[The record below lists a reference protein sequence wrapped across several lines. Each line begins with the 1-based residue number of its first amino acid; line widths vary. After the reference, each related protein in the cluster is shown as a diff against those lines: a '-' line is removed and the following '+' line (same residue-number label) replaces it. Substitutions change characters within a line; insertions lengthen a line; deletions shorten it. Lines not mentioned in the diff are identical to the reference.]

1 MPKAKWIDKKSAQH
15 FTLVHRPQNDPLI
28 YDENAPSMVLNPT
41 EGSKNA
47 GKSKNLGDLAS
58 ELGSDAQHIRANEG
72 EAANYGVYY
81 DDSEYD
87 YMQHL
92 RDLNTGGG
100 NVVFVE
106 AKATGNAGKGKQ
118 TQSLEDALKK
128 MDLEHKAQ
136 EVIDPDM
143 LPSKDLPRMTYDQQ
157 QDVPDA
163 IAGFQPDMDPRL
175 REVLEALEDDAYID
189 EEDAGIFEEL
199 ANDGYE
205 IDEHEF
211 EDNQFDDEEGW
222 ESDDTAKPN
231 KEYKDS
237 EVPQLVAVQ
246 EEPEQGPSQD
256 WLEDFKKFKKEQKS
270 GGPPK
275 AAGAPSQSELQST
288 WTTTTNGGRRKKRKG
303 ALTVASGFSM
313 SSSSLVRTE
322 QLSFLDARFDKIE
335 EKYNEDFDDTGSV
348 SAISTASSVT
358 GPVRGD
364 FDGIMDEFLGSYGGK
379 PGKRTSKK
387 SKAQTGDC
395 VGECDA
401 GCIVGQ
407 MFSPFDTSTQSSTPA
422 TSNPFAPKANPF
434 SQDGSGASAFG
445 AKPNAPNPFAQIT
458 TSSSNVNGAPNP
470 FAPPPLA
477 TAADHGKQ
485 SSKPVWEKQTNGP
498 QPSFGQF
505 GGKSISS
512 AIPDSRVS
520 STPAS
525 PFSSAQKGIGMLP
538 SSNDPHAKKIYE
550 QLRQDG
556 IAPPAWPSQPGDP
569 QNKAQM
575 AKFREQYEDYRS
587 KVRASLTRAG
597 LIDDPTKR
605 KKLSDA
611 IDFKGICED
620 MCPEYEKIT
629 RITEHDIPTP
639 EKDPQT
645 TFASTT
651 RMVKKLARSAAGQE
665 APLPMDVLSVPT
677 LRKTLNYLVDDLLRN
692 DENLPT
698 VHGYL
703 WDRTRAIR
711 RDFSFFS
718 ALSTDELKV
727 QASVLEDIARFHVTA
742 LHLLSEGGKAPEDF
756 VEQQE
761 LEQLGKA
768 LLTLRDIYD
777 DCNAQGSPCENEAE
791 FRAYHL
797 LFRAN
802 DPNILENVQPSL
814 WEFDIIRTAASLV
827 EALQDTTNFHG
838 PLQDGPS
845 LAAGGAH
852 NVYFRIVKDRSVSY
866 TMACFA
872 ECHFPQLRRSILQC
886 LQKGLSRPREA
897 SRDVTAAALN
907 KHLQFDTVQQAI
919 DFAELHKIVFQPS
932 QQNPADKSLSC
943 AVLHNLSTLPH
954 HRLKHQFSQSLVE
967 DKRGSRTLPEVI
979 HKTVFQ
985 DAATSGH
992 KEASLAQEGSL
1003 FVQDE
1008 SSKAPSSMP
1017 CPPPRN
1023 PFGGFGQSTA
1033 NGATTIDASTKAPDA
1048 ATQTTPS
1055 FVPQE
1060 AKPQVT
1066 ARRSASNF
1074 HFKHAEKTT
1083 PAPGLGGTQL
1093 TNPFAK
1099 ALPPVTE
1106 VVSSAAAAKENST
1119 SKADDKQ
1126 TVPVTT
1132 DDGSAKITFPSIGV
1146 QQATPELSS
1155 AASSTTPQ
1163 KVFSDFA
1170 GFKPMSKEPAAMVS
1184 STQPQSASS
1193 AFSGFSSQPQTGKP
1207 VEAAKSSTPPG
1218 SPVPATPSTQ
1228 SAFTR
1233 PPKQPEA
1240 TEPPSKP
1247 NSALRSFTP
1256 PSNPPVFLGS
1266 TNPPGI
1272 APPVAS
1278 PPVQP
1283 PPPPQPKRD
1292 RLLDFTRWFVEGDD
1306 GLLTD
1311 FQQHFLD
1318 GLLTPIFLDWQKKE
1332 AERRRREEEL
1342 RNNAIADDFRQ
1353 HSLSVKYFYRWK
1365 TQAREKRLKFLR
1377 RSGRDQLREFYRA
1390 QQKASRMP
1398 VATTK
1403 RKLEIAPVSQPNRE
1417 QALMEGLRRSQTKK
1431 RDIPPPAPSSTV
1443 DVRKSRDSAAAI
1455 GRHFN
1460 LPMSQSGTSSP
1471 SRSRSSSVSKGGFK
1485 TRALREELLGT
1496 GAGRFRRSL
1505 PSITSSEESRPE
1517 NTRSSKVSERW
1528 RLKAMGIV
1536 QLPDGTAV
1544 PESLMHDRRFNT
1556 YSRPS
1561 QRASSITSV
1570 PSRRPSVNGLSAP
1583 PPFSSTKSG
1592 ASPPAVF
1599 EDTASNK
1606 RKRASEDST
1615 GSVEPDDD
1623 GPVANGHKRVMS
1635 DAKDLVKELRMLREE
1650 MEEGMLWFRSQ
1661 NERLHT
1667 EVSSRGGTPLS
1678 DYI

>member
-1 MPKAKWIDKKSAQH
+1 MPKGKWIDKKSAQH

-47 GKSKNLGDLAS
+47 GKAKNLGDLAS
-58 ELGSDAQHIRANEG
+58 ELGSDAEHIRANEG

-106 AKATGNAGKGKQ
+106 AKTTGNAGKGKQ
-118 TQSLEDALKK
+118 AQSLEDALKK

-136 EVIDPDM
+136 EVIGPDM

-189 EEDAGIFEEL
+189 EEDAGIFEQL

-211 EDNQFDDEEGW
+211 EDNRFDDDEGW

-231 KEYKDS
+231 KEYKDG

-246 EEPEQGPSQD
+246 EEAEQGPSQD

-335 EKYNEDFDDTGSV
+335 EKYNEDLDDMGSV

-358 GPVRGD
+358 GPIRGD

-387 SKAQTGDC
+387 SKAQTGLEQTFGISSPCAGDC

-422 TSNPFAPKANPF
+422 TSNPFAQKANPF
-434 SQDGSGASAFG
+434 AQDGSGASTTFG
-445 AKPNAPNPFAQIT
+445 AKPNAPNPFAQIR

-470 FAPPPLA
+470 FAPPTLA

-485 SSKPVWEKQTNGP
+485 SSKPLWEKQTNGP
-498 QPSFGQF
+498 LRPSFGQF
-505 GGKSISS
+505 GGKSTSS
-512 AIPDSRVS
+512 AKSNSRLS

-525 PFSSAQKGIGMLP
+525 AFSSAQKGIGMLP

-550 QLRQDG
+550 QLREDG

-569 QNKAQM
+569 QHKAQM

-718 ALSTDELKV
+718 ALSTEELKV

-742 LHLLSEGGKAPEDF
+742 LHLLSESGKAPEDF

-827 EALQDTTNFHG
+827 EALQNTTNFHG

-852 NVYFRIVKDRSVSY
+852 N
-866 TMACFA
+866 
-872 ECHFPQLRRSILQC
+872 LRRSILQC

-907 KHLQFDTVQQAI
+907 RHLQFDTVQQAI
-919 DFAELHKIVFQPS
+919 DFAELHKIDFQPS

-943 AVLHNLSTLPH
+943 AVLHNLSILPH
-954 HRLKHQFSQSLVE
+954 HRLQHQFSQSLVE

-992 KEASLAQEGSL
+992 KEASHAQEGSL

-1017 CPPPRN
+1017 HPPPRN
-1023 PFGGFGQSTA
+1023 PFGGFGQSTT
-1033 NGATTIDASTKAPDA
+1033 NGATTIDPSTKA
-1048 ATQTTPS
+1048 TQATPS
-1055 FVPQE
+1055 FFPQG

-1066 ARRSASNF
+1066 ARRSAPDF
-1074 HFKHAEKTT
+1074 HFKHAETTT
-1083 PAPGLGGTQL
+1083 PTPSLGGTQRS
-1093 TNPFAK
+1093 NPFAK
-1099 ALPPVTE
+1099 ALPSVTE
-1106 VVSSAAAAKENST
+1106 VVSSAAAAKENFT
-1119 SKADDKQ
+1119 SQADEKQ

-1132 DDGSAKITFPSIGV
+1132 DDSSAKITSGSVGV
-1146 QQATPELSS
+1146 QQVGPELSS
-1155 AASSTTPQ
+1155 ATSSTTPQ
-1163 KVFSDFA
+1163 KEFSNFA
-1170 GFKPMSKEPAAMVS
+1170 GFKPMSKEPAAMIS
-1184 STQPQSASS
+1184 STQPQNASS
-1193 AFSGFSSQPQTGKP
+1193 AFSGFSSQPQPVKP

-1218 SPVPATPSTQ
+1218 SPVQAGTLSTQ
-1228 SAFTR
+1228 SAFTKL
-1233 PPKQPEA
+1233 PKQPEA

-1247 NSALRSFTP
+1247 NSVLHSFTP

-1266 TNPPGI
+1266 TAPPRI

-1278 PPVQP
+1278 PLVQTSA
-1283 PPPPQPKRD
+1283 PPQPKRD

-1318 GLLTPIFLDWQKKE
+1318 GLLAPIFLDWQKKE

-1342 RNNAIADDFRQ
+1342 RNNATADDFRQ
-1353 HSLSVKYFYRWK
+1353 RSLSVKYFYRWK

-1431 RDIPPPAPSSTV
+1431 RHIPPTAPSSTV
-1443 DVRKSRDSAAAI
+1443 DVIKSRDSAAAI

-1471 SRSRSSSVSKGGFK
+1471 SRSRSNSVSKGGSK

-1496 GAGRFRRSL
+1496 GTGRFRRSL
-1505 PSITSSEESRPE
+1505 PSIASSEESRSE

-1556 YSRPS
+1556 YGRLS

-1583 PPFSSTKSG
+1583 PPFSSTRSG
-1592 ASPPAVF
+1592 ATPPAVF

-1623 GPVANGHKRVMS
+1623 GPVSNGHKRVMS

-1650 MEEGMLWFRSQ
+1650 MEEGTLWFRSQ

-1667 EVSSRGGTPLS
+1667 EISSREGTPLS

>member
-1 MPKAKWIDKKSAQH
+1 MPKGKWIDKKSAQH

-41 EGSKNA
+41 EGSRNA
-47 GKSKNLGDLAS
+47 GKAKNLGDLAS
-58 ELGSDAQHIRANEG
+58 ELGSDAEHIRANEG
-72 EAANYGVYY
+72 EAANYGVYF

-136 EVIDPDM
+136 EIVDPDM

-189 EEDAGIFEEL
+189 QEDAGIFDQL

-211 EDNQFDDEEGW
+211 EDNRFDDDEGW
-222 ESDDTAKPN
+222 ESDDTAKPD
-231 KEYKDS
+231 KEYKDG

-335 EKYNEDFDDTGSV
+335 EKYNEDFDDMGSV

-364 FDGIMDEFLGSYGGK
+364 FDGIMDEFLGSYGSK

-395 VGECDA
+395 AGECDA

-470 FAPPPLA
+470 FAPTPLA

-485 SSKPVWEKQTNGP
+485 TSKPVWEKQTNGS

-505 GGKSISS
+505 GGKAASS
-512 AIPDSRVS
+512 AKPDSRVS

-525 PFSSAQKGIGMLP
+525 AFLSAQKGIGMLP

-569 QNKAQM
+569 QHKAQM

-718 ALSTDELKV
+718 ALSTEELKV

-802 DPNILENVQPSL
+802 DPNILENVQPRL

-954 HRLKHQFSQSLVE
+954 HRLQHQFSQSLVE

-985 DAATSGH
+985 DAATPGH
-992 KEASLAQEGSL
+992 KEASLAQE
-1003 FVQDE
+1003 
-1008 SSKAPSSMP
+1008 
-1017 CPPPRN
+1017 
-1023 PFGGFGQSTA
+1023 
-1033 NGATTIDASTKAPDA
+1033 APDA
-1048 ATQTTPS
+1048 ATQATPG
-1055 FVPQE
+1055 FFPQE

-1066 ARRSASNF
+1066 ARRSAPAFS
-1074 HFKHAEKTT
+1074 FKHAETTT
-1083 PAPGLGGTQL
+1083 PSPSLGGTQSS
-1093 TNPFAK
+1093 NPFAK
-1099 ALPPVTE
+1099 ALPSETE
-1106 VVSSAAAAKENST
+1106 AVSSAAAAKENST
-1119 SKADDKQ
+1119 SKADDHVEFDAKSEAYFGK
-1126 TVPVTT
+1126 TKTNNKPAVPVTA
-1132 DDGSAKITFPSIGV
+1132 DDSSAKISFGSIGAPQV
-1146 QQATPELSS
+1146 APELSTATS
-1155 AASSTTPQ
+1155 FTTPQ
-1163 KVFSDFA
+1163 KAIPAVSGFT
-1170 GFKPMSKEPAAMVS
+1170 GFKPMPKEPAAMIS
-1184 STQPQSASS
+1184 FTQPQNASP
-1193 AFSGFSSQPQTGKP
+1193 AFSGFSSQPQPVKP

-1228 SAFTR
+1228 SAFTK
-1233 PPKQPEA
+1233 PPQQPEA
-1240 TEPPSKP
+1240 TEPTSKP
-1247 NSALRSFTP
+1247 NSVLHSSTRASK
-1256 PSNPPVFLGS
+1256 PPVFLGS
-1266 TNPPGI
+1266 TIPPTI
-1272 APPVAS
+1272 APAVAS

-1283 PPPPQPKRD
+1283 PTPPRPKRD

-1353 HSLSVKYFYRWK
+1353 RSLSVKYFYRWK
-1365 TQAREKRLKFLR
+1365 AQAREKRLKFLR

-1417 QALMEGLRRSQTKK
+1417 QALIEGLRRSQTKK
-1431 RDIPPPAPSSTV
+1431 RHIPPPAPSSTV
-1443 DVRKSRDSAAAI
+1443 DVGKSRDSAAAI

-1471 SRSRSSSVSKGGFK
+1471 SRSRSSSVSKGGSK

-1496 GAGRFRRSL
+1496 GTGRFRRSL
-1505 PSITSSEESRPE
+1505 PSIASSEESRPE
-1517 NTRSSKVSERW
+1517 KTRSSKVSERW

-1570 PSRRPSVNGLSAP
+1570 PSRRPSINGLSAP

-1606 RKRASEDST
+1606 RKRASEDSA

-1623 GPVANGHKRVMS
+1623 GLVLNGHKRVMS

-1650 MEEGMLWFRSQ
+1650 MEEGTLWFRSQ

-1667 EVSSRGGTPLS
+1667 EISSRGGTPLS
-1678 DYI
+1678 DCI

>member
-1 MPKAKWIDKKSAQH
+1 
-15 FTLVHRPQNDPLI
+15 
-28 YDENAPSMVLNPT
+28 
-41 EGSKNA
+41 
-47 GKSKNLGDLAS
+47 
-58 ELGSDAQHIRANEG
+58 
-72 EAANYGVYY
+72 
-81 DDSEYD
+81 
-87 YMQHL
+87 
-92 RDLNTGGG
+92 
-100 NVVFVE
+100 
-106 AKATGNAGKGKQ
+106 
-118 TQSLEDALKK
+118 
-128 MDLEHKAQ
+128 
-136 EVIDPDM
+136 
-143 LPSKDLPRMTYDQQ
+143 
-157 QDVPDA
+157 
-163 IAGFQPDMDPRL
+163 
-175 REVLEALEDDAYID
+175 
-189 EEDAGIFEEL
+189 
-199 ANDGYE
+199 
-205 IDEHEF
+205 
-211 EDNQFDDEEGW
+211 
-222 ESDDTAKPN
+222 
-231 KEYKDS
+231 
-237 EVPQLVAVQ
+237 
-246 EEPEQGPSQD
+246 
-256 WLEDFKKFKKEQKS
+256 
-270 GGPPK
+270 
-275 AAGAPSQSELQST
+275 
-288 WTTTTNGGRRKKRKG
+288 
-303 ALTVASGFSM
+303 
-313 SSSSLVRTE
+313 
-322 QLSFLDARFDKIE
+322 
-335 EKYNEDFDDTGSV
+335 
-348 SAISTASSVT
+348 
-358 GPVRGD
+358 
-364 FDGIMDEFLGSYGGK
+364 
-379 PGKRTSKK
+379 
-387 SKAQTGDC
+387 
-395 VGECDA
+395 
-401 GCIVGQ
+401 

-470 FAPPPLA
+470 FAPTPLA

-485 SSKPVWEKQTNGP
+485 TSKPVWEKQTNGS

-505 GGKSISS
+505 GGKAASS
-512 AIPDSRVS
+512 AKPDSRVS

-525 PFSSAQKGIGMLP
+525 AFLSAQKGIGMLP

-569 QNKAQM
+569 QHKAQM

-718 ALSTDELKV
+718 ALSTEELKV

-802 DPNILENVQPSL
+802 DPNILENVQPRL

-954 HRLKHQFSQSLVE
+954 HRLQHQFSQSLVE

-985 DAATSGH
+985 DAATPGH

-1008 SSKAPSSMP
+1008 SSKAPSSILP
-1017 CPPPRN
+1017 PPPRN

-1033 NGATTIDASTKAPDA
+1033 NGATTIAPSTKAPDA
-1048 ATQTTPS
+1048 ATQATPG
-1055 FVPQE
+1055 FFPQE

-1066 ARRSASNF
+1066 ARRSAPAFS
-1074 HFKHAEKTT
+1074 FKHAETTT
-1083 PAPGLGGTQL
+1083 PSPSLGGTQSS
-1093 TNPFAK
+1093 NPFAK
-1099 ALPPVTE
+1099 ALPSETE
-1106 VVSSAAAAKENST
+1106 AVSSAAAAKENST
-1119 SKADDKQ
+1119 SKADDHVEFDAKSEAYFGK
-1126 TVPVTT
+1126 TKTNNKPAVPVTA
-1132 DDGSAKITFPSIGV
+1132 DDSSAKISFGSIGAPQV
-1146 QQATPELSS
+1146 APELSTATS
-1155 AASSTTPQ
+1155 FTTPQ
-1163 KVFSDFA
+1163 KAIPAVSGFT
-1170 GFKPMSKEPAAMVS
+1170 GFKPMPKEPAAMIS
-1184 STQPQSASS
+1184 FTQPQNASP
-1193 AFSGFSSQPQTGKP
+1193 AFSGFSSQPQP
-1207 VEAAKSSTPPG
+1207 
-1218 SPVPATPSTQ
+1218 
-1228 SAFTR
+1228 
-1233 PPKQPEA
+1233 
-1240 TEPPSKP
+1240 
-1247 NSALRSFTP
+1247 
-1256 PSNPPVFLGS
+1256 
-1266 TNPPGI
+1266 
-1272 APPVAS
+1272 
-1278 PPVQP
+1278 
-1283 PPPPQPKRD
+1283 
-1292 RLLDFTRWFVEGDD
+1292 
-1306 GLLTD
+1306 
-1311 FQQHFLD
+1311 HFLD

-1353 HSLSVKYFYRWK
+1353 RSLSVKYFYRWK
-1365 TQAREKRLKFLR
+1365 AQAREKRLKFLR

-1417 QALMEGLRRSQTKK
+1417 QALIEGLRRSQTKK
-1431 RDIPPPAPSSTV
+1431 RHIPPPAPSSTV
-1443 DVRKSRDSAAAI
+1443 DVGKSRDSAAAI

-1471 SRSRSSSVSKGGFK
+1471 SRSRSSSVSKGGSK

-1496 GAGRFRRSL
+1496 GTGRFRRSL
-1505 PSITSSEESRPE
+1505 PSIASSEESRPE
-1517 NTRSSKVSERW
+1517 KTRSSKVSERW

-1570 PSRRPSVNGLSAP
+1570 PSRRPSINGLSAP

-1606 RKRASEDST
+1606 RKRASEDSA

-1623 GPVANGHKRVMS
+1623 GLVLNGHKRVMS

-1650 MEEGMLWFRSQ
+1650 MEEGTLWFRSQ

-1667 EVSSRGGTPLS
+1667 EISSRGGTPLS
-1678 DYI
+1678 DCI

>member
-1 MPKAKWIDKKSAQH
+1 MPKGKWIDKKSAQH

-47 GKSKNLGDLAS
+47 GKAKNLGDLAS
-58 ELGSDAQHIRANEG
+58 ELGSDAEHIRANEG

-106 AKATGNAGKGKQ
+106 AKTAGNAGKGKQ

-136 EVIDPDM
+136 EVIGPDM

-189 EEDAGIFEEL
+189 EEDAGIFEQL

-211 EDNQFDDEEGW
+211 EDNQFDDDEGW

-231 KEYKDS
+231 KEYKDG
-237 EVPQLVAVQ
+237 EVPELVAVQ

-270 GGPPK
+270 GVPPK

-335 EKYNEDFDDTGSV
+335 EKYNEDLDDMGSV

-358 GPVRGD
+358 GPIRGD

-422 TSNPFAPKANPF
+422 TSNPFAQKANPF
-434 SQDGSGASAFG
+434 AQDGSGASTTFG

-470 FAPPPLA
+470 FAPPTLA

-498 QPSFGQF
+498 LWPSFGQS
-505 GGKSISS
+505 GGKSTSS
-512 AIPDSRVS
+512 AKSNSRLS
-520 STPAS
+520 STPVSA
-525 PFSSAQKGIGMLP
+525 FSSAQKGIGMLP

-550 QLRQDG
+550 QLREDG

-569 QNKAQM
+569 QHKAQM

-677 LRKTLNYLVDDLLRN
+677 LRKTLDYLVDDLLRN

-718 ALSTDELKV
+718 ALSTEELKV

-742 LHLLSEGGKAPEDF
+742 LHLLSESGKAPEDF

-827 EALQDTTNFHG
+827 EALQNTTNFHG

-852 NVYFRIVKDRSVSY
+852 N
-866 TMACFA
+866 
-872 ECHFPQLRRSILQC
+872 LRRSILQC

-919 DFAELHKIVFQPS
+919 DFAELHKIDFQPS
-932 QQNPADKSLSC
+932 QQNPTDKGLSC

-954 HRLKHQFSQSLVE
+954 HRLQHQFSQSLVE

-992 KEASLAQEGSL
+992 KEASLAQE
-1003 FVQDE
+1003 
-1008 SSKAPSSMP
+1008 
-1017 CPPPRN
+1017 
-1023 PFGGFGQSTA
+1023 
-1033 NGATTIDASTKAPDA
+1033 ASDA
-1048 ATQTTPS
+1048 ATPATPS
-1055 FVPQE
+1055 FFPQG
-1060 AKPQVT
+1060 AMPQVT
-1066 ARRSASNF
+1066 ARRSAPDF
-1074 HFKHAEKTT
+1074 HFKHVETTT
-1083 PAPGLGGTQL
+1083 PTPSLGGTQPS
-1093 TNPFAK
+1093 NPFAK
-1099 ALPPVTE
+1099 ALPSVTE
-1106 VVSSAAAAKENST
+1106 VVSSAAAAKENFT
-1119 SKADDKQ
+1119 SQADDKQ

-1132 DDGSAKITFPSIGV
+1132 DDSSAKITSGSVGV
-1146 QQATPELSS
+1146 QQVGPELSS
-1155 AASSTTPQ
+1155 ATSSTTPQ
-1163 KVFSDFA
+1163 KVLSNFA
-1170 GFKPMSKEPAAMVS
+1170 GLKPLSKEPAAVIS
-1184 STQPQSASS
+1184 STQSQNASS
-1193 AFSGFSSQPQTGKP
+1193 AFSGFSSQPQPT
-1207 VEAAKSSTPPG
+1207 S
-1218 SPVPATPSTQ
+1218 
-1228 SAFTR
+1228 
-1233 PPKQPEA
+1233 
-1240 TEPPSKP
+1240 
-1247 NSALRSFTP
+1247 
-1256 PSNPPVFLGS
+1256 
-1266 TNPPGI
+1266 
-1272 APPVAS
+1272 
-1278 PPVQP
+1278 
-1283 PPPPQPKRD
+1283 PPPQPKRD

-1318 GLLTPIFLDWQKKE
+1318 GLLAPIFLDWQKKE
-1332 AERRRREEEL
+1332 AERRRLEEEL

-1353 HSLSVKYFYRWK
+1353 RSLSVKYFYRWK

-1417 QALMEGLRRSQTKK
+1417 QALVEGLRRSQTKK
-1431 RDIPPPAPSSTV
+1431 RHIPPTAPSSTV
-1443 DVRKSRDSAAAI
+1443 DVVKSRDSAAAI

-1460 LPMSQSGTSSP
+1460 LPMCQSGTSSP
-1471 SRSRSSSVSKGGFK
+1471 SRSRSSSVSKGGSK

-1496 GAGRFRRSL
+1496 GTGRFRRSL
-1505 PSITSSEESRPE
+1505 PSIASSEESRSE

-1556 YSRPS
+1556 YSRLS

-1583 PPFSSTKSG
+1583 PPFPSTRSG
-1592 ASPPAVF
+1592 ATPPAVF

-1623 GPVANGHKRVMS
+1623 GPVSNGHKRVMS

-1650 MEEGMLWFRSQ
+1650 MEEGTLWFRSQ

-1667 EVSSRGGTPLS
+1667 EISSREGTPLS
-1678 DYI
+1678 DYV

>member
-1 MPKAKWIDKKSAQH
+1 
-15 FTLVHRPQNDPLI
+15 
-28 YDENAPSMVLNPT
+28 
-41 EGSKNA
+41 
-47 GKSKNLGDLAS
+47 
-58 ELGSDAQHIRANEG
+58 
-72 EAANYGVYY
+72 
-81 DDSEYD
+81 
-87 YMQHL
+87 
-92 RDLNTGGG
+92 
-100 NVVFVE
+100 
-106 AKATGNAGKGKQ
+106 
-118 TQSLEDALKK
+118 
-128 MDLEHKAQ
+128 
-136 EVIDPDM
+136 
-143 LPSKDLPRMTYDQQ
+143 
-157 QDVPDA
+157 
-163 IAGFQPDMDPRL
+163 
-175 REVLEALEDDAYID
+175 
-189 EEDAGIFEEL
+189 
-199 ANDGYE
+199 
-205 IDEHEF
+205 
-211 EDNQFDDEEGW
+211 
-222 ESDDTAKPN
+222 
-231 KEYKDS
+231 
-237 EVPQLVAVQ
+237 
-246 EEPEQGPSQD
+246 
-256 WLEDFKKFKKEQKS
+256 
-270 GGPPK
+270 
-275 AAGAPSQSELQST
+275 
-288 WTTTTNGGRRKKRKG
+288 
-303 ALTVASGFSM
+303 
-313 SSSSLVRTE
+313 
-322 QLSFLDARFDKIE
+322 
-335 EKYNEDFDDTGSV
+335 
-348 SAISTASSVT
+348 
-358 GPVRGD
+358 
-364 FDGIMDEFLGSYGGK
+364 
-379 PGKRTSKK
+379 
-387 SKAQTGDC
+387 
-395 VGECDA
+395 
-401 GCIVGQ
+401 

-422 TSNPFAPKANPF
+422 TSNPFAQKANPF
-434 SQDGSGASAFG
+434 AQDGSGASTTFG

-470 FAPPPLA
+470 FAPPTLA

-498 QPSFGQF
+498 LWPSFGQS
-505 GGKSISS
+505 GGKSTSS
-512 AIPDSRVS
+512 AKSNSRLS
-520 STPAS
+520 STPVSA
-525 PFSSAQKGIGMLP
+525 FSSAQKGIGMLP

-550 QLRQDG
+550 QLREDG

-569 QNKAQM
+569 QHKAQM

-677 LRKTLNYLVDDLLRN
+677 LRKTLDYLVDDLLRN

-718 ALSTDELKV
+718 ALSTEELKV

-742 LHLLSEGGKAPEDF
+742 LHLLSESGKAPEDF

-827 EALQDTTNFHG
+827 EALQNTTNFHG

-852 NVYFRIVKDRSVSY
+852 NVYFRIVKDKSVSY

-919 DFAELHKIVFQPS
+919 DFAELHKIDFQPS
-932 QQNPADKSLSC
+932 QQNPTDKGLSC

-954 HRLKHQFSQSLVE
+954 HRLQHQFSQSLVE

-1017 CPPPRN
+1017 HPPPRH
-1023 PFGGFGQSTA
+1023 PFGGFGQSTT
-1033 NGATTIDASTKAPDA
+1033 NGATTIDPSTKASDA
-1048 ATQTTPS
+1048 ATPATPS
-1055 FVPQE
+1055 FFPQG
-1060 AKPQVT
+1060 AMPQVT
-1066 ARRSASNF
+1066 ARRSAPDF
-1074 HFKHAEKTT
+1074 HFKHVETTT
-1083 PAPGLGGTQL
+1083 PTPSLGGTQPS
-1093 TNPFAK
+1093 NPFAK
-1099 ALPPVTE
+1099 ALPSVTE
-1106 VVSSAAAAKENST
+1106 VVSSAAAAKENFT
-1119 SKADDKQ
+1119 SQADDKQ

-1132 DDGSAKITFPSIGV
+1132 DDSSAKITSGSVGV
-1146 QQATPELSS
+1146 QQVGPELSS
-1155 AASSTTPQ
+1155 ATSSTTPQ
-1163 KVFSDFA
+1163 KVFSNFA
-1170 GFKPMSKEPAAMVS
+1170 GLKPLSKEPAAVIS
-1184 STQPQSASS
+1184 STQSQNASS
-1193 AFSGFSSQPQTGKP
+1193 AFSGFSSQPQP
-1207 VEAAKSSTPPG
+1207 
-1218 SPVPATPSTQ
+1218 
-1228 SAFTR
+1228 
-1233 PPKQPEA
+1233 
-1240 TEPPSKP
+1240 
-1247 NSALRSFTP
+1247 
-1256 PSNPPVFLGS
+1256 
-1266 TNPPGI
+1266 
-1272 APPVAS
+1272 
-1278 PPVQP
+1278 
-1283 PPPPQPKRD
+1283 PKRD

-1318 GLLTPIFLDWQKKE
+1318 GLLAPIFLDWQKKE
-1332 AERRRREEEL
+1332 AERRRLEEEL

-1353 HSLSVKYFYRWK
+1353 RSLSVKYFYRWK

-1431 RDIPPPAPSSTV
+1431 RHIPPTAPSSTV
-1443 DVRKSRDSAAAI
+1443 DVVKSRDSAAAI

-1460 LPMSQSGTSSP
+1460 LPMCQSGTSSP
-1471 SRSRSSSVSKGGFK
+1471 SRSRSSSVSKGGSK

-1496 GAGRFRRSL
+1496 GTGRFRRSL
-1505 PSITSSEESRPE
+1505 PSIASSEESRSE

-1556 YSRPS
+1556 YSRLS

-1583 PPFSSTKSG
+1583 PPFPSTRSG
-1592 ASPPAVF
+1592 ATPPAVF

-1623 GPVANGHKRVMS
+1623 GPVSNGHKRVMS

-1650 MEEGMLWFRSQ
+1650 MEEGTLWFRSQ

-1667 EVSSRGGTPLS
+1667 EISSREGTPLS
-1678 DYI
+1678 DYV

>member
-28 YDENAPSMVLNPT
+28 YDENAPSMVLNPI

-106 AKATGNAGKGKQ
+106 AKTTGNAGKGKQ

-199 ANDGYE
+199 AHDGYE

-288 WTTTTNGGRRKKRKG
+288 WTTTTNGGRRKRRKG

-335 EKYNEDFDDTGSV
+335 EKYNEDFDDMGSA

-407 MFSPFDTSTQSSTPA
+407 MFSPFDTSTQSSTSA

-470 FAPPPLA
+470 FASPPLA

-505 GGKSISS
+505 GGKSMSS

-520 STPAS
+520 STSAS
-525 PFSSAQKGIGMLP
+525 PFSSAQKEIGMLP

-569 QNKAQM
+569 EHKAQM

-587 KVRASLTRAG
+587 RVRASLTRAG
-597 LIDDPTKR
+597 LIDDPSKR

-677 LRKTLNYLVDDLLRN
+677 LRKTLNYLVDDLLHN

-897 SRDVTAAALN
+897 SRDVTAGALN

-1008 SSKAPSSMP
+1008 SSRAPSSMP

-1048 ATQTTPS
+1048 ATQATPS

-1074 HFKHAEKTT
+1074 HFKHAETTT

-1106 VVSSAAAAKENST
+1106 VVSSAVVAKENST
-1119 SKADDKQ
+1119 SKAEDKQ
-1126 TVPVTT
+1126 TVPATT

-1155 AASSTTPQ
+1155 ATSSTTPQ
-1163 KVFSDFA
+1163 KVFSGFA
-1170 GFKPMSKEPAAMVS
+1170 GFKPMSKEPAATVS
-1184 STQPQSASS
+1184 STQPQSASF
-1193 AFSGFSSQPQTGKP
+1193 ALSGFSSHPQTGKP

-1353 HSLSVKYFYRWK
+1353 RSLSVKYFYRWK

-1570 PSRRPSVNGLSAP
+1570 PSRRPSVNGLSAL
-1583 PPFSSTKSG
+1583 PPFSSTESG

-1599 EDTASNK
+1599 EDTANNK

-1623 GPVANGHKRVMS
+1623 GPVSNGHKRVMS

>member
-1 MPKAKWIDKKSAQH
+1 MPKGKWIDKKSAQH

-47 GKSKNLGDLAS
+47 GKAKNLGDLAS
-58 ELGSDAQHIRANEG
+58 ELGSDAEHIRANEG

-106 AKATGNAGKGKQ
+106 AKTTGNAGKGKQ

-128 MDLEHKAQ
+128 VDLEHKAQ
-136 EVIDPDM
+136 EVIGPDM

-189 EEDAGIFEEL
+189 EEDAGIFEQL

-211 EDNQFDDEEGW
+211 EDNQFDDDEGW

-231 KEYKDS
+231 KEYKDG

-335 EKYNEDFDDTGSV
+335 EKYNEDLDDMGSV

-358 GPVRGD
+358 GPIRGD

-395 VGECDA
+395 VGDCDA

-422 TSNPFAPKANPF
+422 ASNPFAQKANPF
-434 SQDGSGASAFG
+434 AQDGSGASTTFG
-445 AKPNAPNPFAQIT
+445 AKPNAPNPFAQTT

-470 FAPPPLA
+470 FAPPTLA
-477 TAADHGKQ
+477 TAVDHGKQ
-485 SSKPVWEKQTNGP
+485 SSKPLWEKQTNGP

-505 GGKSISS
+505 GGKSTSS
-512 AIPDSRVS
+512 AKTNSRLS

-525 PFSSAQKGIGMLP
+525 AFSSAQKGIGMLP

-550 QLRQDG
+550 QLREDG

-569 QNKAQM
+569 QHKAQM

-718 ALSTDELKV
+718 ALSTEELKV

-827 EALQDTTNFHG
+827 EALQNTTNFHG

-852 NVYFRIVKDRSVSY
+852 N
-866 TMACFA
+866 
-872 ECHFPQLRRSILQC
+872 LRRSILQC

-919 DFAELHKIVFQPS
+919 DFAELHKIDFQPS

-954 HRLKHQFSQSLVE
+954 HRLQHQFSQSLVE

-992 KEASLAQEGSL
+992 KEASLARE
-1003 FVQDE
+1003 
-1008 SSKAPSSMP
+1008 
-1017 CPPPRN
+1017 
-1023 PFGGFGQSTA
+1023 
-1033 NGATTIDASTKAPDA
+1033 
-1048 ATQTTPS
+1048 ATQATPS
-1055 FVPQE
+1055 FFSQG

-1066 ARRSASNF
+1066 ARRSAPDF
-1074 HFKHAEKTT
+1074 HFKHAETTT
-1083 PAPGLGGTQL
+1083 PTPSLGGTQPS
-1093 TNPFAK
+1093 NPFAK
-1099 ALPPVTE
+1099 ALPSVTE
-1106 VVSSAAAAKENST
+1106 VVSGAAAAKENFT
-1119 SKADDKQ
+1119 SQADDKQ

-1132 DDGSAKITFPSIGV
+1132 DDSSAKITSGSVGV
-1146 QQATPELSS
+1146 QQVGPELSS
-1155 AASSTTPQ
+1155 ATSSTTPQ
-1163 KVFSDFA
+1163 KVFSNFA
-1170 GFKPMSKEPAAMVS
+1170 GFKPMSKEPAAVLS
-1184 STQPQSASS
+1184 STQPQNASS
-1193 AFSGFSSQPQTGKP
+1193 AFSGFSSQPQPVKP

-1218 SPVPATPSTQ
+1218 SPVQAGTLSTQ
-1228 SAFTR
+1228 SAFTKL
-1233 PPKQPEA
+1233 PKQPEA

-1247 NSALRSFTP
+1247 NSTS
-1256 PSNPPVFLGS
+1256 
-1266 TNPPGI
+1266 
-1272 APPVAS
+1272 
-1278 PPVQP
+1278 
-1283 PPPPQPKRD
+1283 PPPQPKRD

-1318 GLLTPIFLDWQKKE
+1318 GLLAPIFLDWQKKE

-1353 HSLSVKYFYRWK
+1353 RSLSVKYFYRWK

-1403 RKLEIAPVSQPNRE
+1403 RKLEIAPVSQPNHE

-1431 RDIPPPAPSSTV
+1431 RHIPPTAPSSTV
-1443 DVRKSRDSAAAI
+1443 DVIKSRNSAAAI

-1471 SRSRSSSVSKGGFK
+1471 SRSRSSSVSKGGSK

-1496 GAGRFRRSL
+1496 GTGRFRRSL
-1505 PSITSSEESRPE
+1505 PSIASSEESRSE

-1556 YSRPS
+1556 YGRLS

-1583 PPFSSTKSG
+1583 PPFSSTRRG
-1592 ASPPAVF
+1592 ATPPAVF

-1623 GPVANGHKRVMS
+1623 GPVSNGHKRVMS

-1650 MEEGMLWFRSQ
+1650 MEEGTLWFRSQ

-1667 EVSSRGGTPLS
+1667 EISSREGTPLG